1 MILAL
6 DGFVPAGEYGHI
18 ERKTNAAGDVEWRA
32 VYKEQTIALSDTE
45 RFSQLSRETYLLQ
58 GLEDK
63 SARVITHAALHRH
76 SHNSLLDATTKI
88 KELVAKTEFCGALT
102 DHGNMYGFLE
112 YYQAMKEAKK
122 KPIIG
127 IEAYMVDM
135 EGKLAGNH
143 VILLAKNL
151 QGYKNLLKLTS
162 ESFREENVKRQKPHV
177 TWAMLEQYHEGII
190 CMSACL
196 SGLIPR
202 LLAEQD
208 YEKAKLVVERFLGIF
223 GDDFYIEI
231 QNHHF
236 ERETAVRPQLVA
248 LARECGVKIV
258 ATSDSHYAMP
268 EDREAHQAVR
278 CLARG
283 KTLYDDSMKWYDGD
297 GYWLLSSEEMEERFA
312 EYPEALDNSLE
323 IADKCNLEIPLG
335 AVNLP
340 NYKIPAPYTSPDE
353 YMEHIAREG
362 FQSRFQGT
370 EHLSDPVYL
379 ERFQYEIDMIK
390 QMGFPSYFVIV
401 WDFINFARQNNIYV
415 GPGRG
420 SAAGSLIAYCM
431 GITDVDPI
439 HYNLLFERFLNPERV
454 SYPDIDTDIEHRGRP
469 LVMQHMRQLYGEN
482 NVCRIITF
490 GAFAAKRAILDMAKV
505 LGCSSS
511 FGVSLAKYI
520 PAMPG
525 VTIEDALEQSYE
537 LSSAYKTDPMA
548 KRVIDLALK
557 IEGNKRH
564 ASVHACGVAVAP
576 GPVSDY
582 LPTAYMTEEKTG
594 ERCLVSQVPMTDV
607 EPLSLIKMDLLGL
620 ENLDVI
626 HMTIDRVVKN
636 IGKDAMLQL
645 LHSQGPDIR
654 YQDIPLGDRATYEML
669 RAGNTGGVFQ
679 FESSGIKQ
687 VLQDMLY
694 DLPQMTDE
702 ELAAGKAFERMVVT
716 NALYRPG
723 PMDCIPQYLQGM
735 RDPDKVVYDSPEEE
749 PILNSTYGV
758 MVYQE
763 QLMHIAQALAGYTLG
778 RADIIRKGA
787 AKKKRSI
794 LDKEHPVFVAGNHA
808 EYEAGKDKNY
818 APGCIQNG
826 IPRQVA
832 EQIWAKMEKFGQYAF
847 NRSHSVCYAWV
858 GYLTAWLKCHFPK
871 EFYASM
877 LTEFLSDTDKKK
889 VYLSQVNRMGI
900 KILPPNVQTSPLNFS
915 DCEDGI
921 EFGLYGISGL
931 KSQAV
936 AIVQE
941 RERGGP
947 FKDAQDFYFR
957 LADAGAKLDKTSVEG
972 LVYSGALSC
981 FSSNKAA
988 LLNYFKILKKEYTN
1002 SGNMIEGQMT
1012 LLTGDLAVIPMPQIK
1027 PMSRAEEM
1035 QKEREAVSIYLSQH
1049 PTDIYAPKLRKRYD
1063 YIPLEDIVQ
1072 MTAAKKQVKTMGLVM
1087 ALKHF
1092 YTKGTNNE
1100 MAVFTLETRFR
1111 ELPCVIFP
1119 KQFEKLSDQ
1128 VKEGQVLCFQGD
1140 LVEDR
1145 KKEDAYQ
1152 FAVSEVYLPEAELQ
1166 KELRG
1171 VMIKVNNKV
1180 EQDAVLNY
1188 IRQHPGDGAVILS
1201 ACGTEFPQ
1209 RIKVDDSD
1217 ESFAELQKLF
1227 DCKILA

>member
-18 ERKTNAAGDVEWRA
+18 ERKTNTAGDVEWRA
-32 VYKEQTIALSDTE
+32 VYKKQTIALPGTE
-45 RFSQLSRETYLLQ
+45 QFSHLSRETYLLQ

-151 QGYKNLLKLTS
+151 QGYKNLLKLTP

-208 YEKAKLVVERFLGIF
+208 YEKSKLVVERFVGIF

-323 IADKCNLEIPLG
+323 VADKCDLEIPLG

-353 YMEHIAREG
+353 YMEHIAKEG

-370 EHLSDPVYL
+370 EHLADPVYL

-420 SAAGSLIAYCM
+420 SAAGSLVAYCM

-520 PAMPG
+520 PAVPG

-537 LSSAYKTDPMA
+537 LSSAYD
-548 KRVIDLALK
+548 D
-557 IEGNKRH
+557 
-564 ASVHACGVAVAP
+564 
-576 GPVSDY
+576 
-582 LPTAYMTEEKTG
+582 
-594 ERCLVSQVPMTDV
+594 
-607 EPLSLIKMDLLGL
+607 
-620 ENLDVI
+620 
-626 HMTIDRVVKN
+626 
-636 IGKDAMLQL
+636 
-645 LHSQGPDIR
+645 
-654 YQDIPLGDRATYEML
+654 
-669 RAGNTGGVFQ
+669 
-679 FESSGIKQ
+679 FE
-687 VLQDMLY
+687 
-694 DLPQMTDE
+694 
-702 ELAAGKAFERMVVT
+702 
-716 NALYRPG
+716 
-723 PMDCIPQYLQGM
+723 
-735 RDPDKVVYDSPEEE
+735 
-749 PILNSTYGV
+749 
-758 MVYQE
+758 
-763 QLMHIAQALAGYTLG
+763 
-778 RADIIRKGA
+778 
-787 AKKKRSI
+787 
-794 LDKEHPVFVAGNHA
+794 
-808 EYEAGKDKNY
+808 
-818 APGCIQNG
+818 
-826 IPRQVA
+826 
-832 EQIWAKMEKFGQYAF
+832 
-847 NRSHSVCYAWV
+847 
-858 GYLTAWLKCHFPK
+858 
-871 EFYASM
+871 
-877 LTEFLSDTDKKK
+877 
-889 VYLSQVNRMGI
+889 
-900 KILPPNVQTSPLNFS
+900 
-915 DCEDGI
+915 
-921 EFGLYGISGL
+921 
-931 KSQAV
+931 
-936 AIVQE
+936 
-941 RERGGP
+941 
-947 FKDAQDFYFR
+947 
-957 LADAGAKLDKTSVEG
+957 
-972 LVYSGALSC
+972 
-981 FSSNKAA
+981 
-988 LLNYFKILKKEYTN
+988 
-1002 SGNMIEGQMT
+1002 
-1012 LLTGDLAVIPMPQIK
+1012 DLAVQAIAK
-1027 PMSRAEEM
+1027 GLFAFAVYDDGEEDKTIFPNINIVTSGNVACM
-1035 QKEREAVSIYLSQH
+1035 MEAYREFM
-1049 PTDIYAPKLRKRYD
+1049 
-1063 YIPLEDIVQ
+1063 LEETVFDHICRV
-1072 MTAAKKQVKTMGLVM
+1072 AKKIPYNARNGCPVGFMVDGGELVFSDSDPARYANKDGAETAFIDILRRCGEQVEKAPRTG
-1087 ALKHF
+1087 ALKQ
-1092 YTKGTNNE
+1092 T
-1100 MAVFTLETRFR
+1100 
-1111 ELPCVIFP
+1111 I
-1119 KQFEKLSDQ
+1119 
-1128 VKEGQVLCFQGD
+1128 VLAD
-1140 LVEDR
+1140 V
-1145 KKEDAYQ
+1145 
-1152 FAVSEVYLPEAELQ
+1152 
-1166 KELRG
+1166 
-1171 VMIKVNNKV
+1171 
-1180 EQDAVLNY
+1180 
-1188 IRQHPGDGAVILS
+1188 
-1201 ACGTEFPQ
+1201 
-1209 RIKVDDSD
+1209 
-1217 ESFAELQKLF
+1217 
-1227 DCKILA
+1227 